1 MALRILRRGLIA
13 SSYLK
18 VIPRTSKQEV
28 ANGHHASCF
37 WVVSACVEGKKIQGD
52 VGISEKSGYNIC
64 RND

>member
-28 ANGHHASCF
+28 ANGRHASCF
-37 WVVSACVEGKKIQGD
+37 WVVSACAEEKNRGD
-52 VGISEKSGYNIC
+52 VDISEKWL
-64 RND
+64 